1 MCKAC
6 VHENQFIKTKFRRGF
21 GEERVWAQ
29 RWVSDEKKK
38 IGSERV
44 RGECR
49 RIERTPLLCTILHVY
64 YYFISD
70 SKTIQFSHNLRD
82 DCFVHRC
89 TCKTLIVDATGETR
103 TGCASLA
110 FDKMESV
117 SSKIRVYKHWIEA
130 VISVYVSQG
139 RWNLAWEK
147 VGTITV
153 HFSKTITSEPL
164 TKVDFWCGMLERY
177 EA

>member
-89 TCKTLIVDATGETR
+89 TCKTLIVDAI
-103 TGCASLA
+103 GCASLA
-110 FDKMESV
+110 L
-117 SSKIRVYKHWIEA
+117 I
-130 VISVYVSQG
+130 
-139 RWNLAWEK
+139 RWNQLAVK
-147 VGTITV
+147 YVFTNIG
-153 HFSKTITSEPL
+153 SKRSYRFMWVKGDGIWHER
-164 TKVDFWCGMLERY
+164 KLELLQY
-177 EA
+177 TFLKQ